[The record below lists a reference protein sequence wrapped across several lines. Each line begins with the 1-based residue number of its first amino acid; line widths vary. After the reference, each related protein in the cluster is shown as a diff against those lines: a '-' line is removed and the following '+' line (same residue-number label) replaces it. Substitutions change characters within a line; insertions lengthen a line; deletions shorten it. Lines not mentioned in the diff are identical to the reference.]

1 MKVYRILLL
10 MDIGEIGLYA
20 CLFMGLYFEVFL
32 LISFIEKRPTKKSA
46 SFPSRYPSVAILV
59 PCWNKGP
66 TLVPTVHSLL
76 AMDYPKDK
84 LKVVIIDDGST
95 DNTFESAQEFTGHP
109 QVSIYQKQNEGSKY
123 SALNF
128 GLAHSDSELV
138 GCLDADSFV
147 APDALMEMV
156 KAFDADPTVMAAAPS
171 MKVNQPKN
179 VLELMQSVEYT
190 FGIFY
195 KKMFDN
201 LGAIS
206 VLPGPFSIYR
216 RSLFD
221 IVGKF
226 RKAHHTEDMEMA
238 FRMHSHGLKLV
249 NVHTAIVHT
258 NVPRNVP
265 ALIRQRTR
273 WSRGFLENSRDYS
286 YMYLNRKYG
295 NFGMLVLP
303 FGLVAFC
310 AGLYTAGYTL
320 WRFGSFMFDKI
331 SDIFATRIPPHL
343 PFEHLHWFYIST
355 SMLTFLV
362 IAILCMTLA
371 ALVIGQRIAE
381 TRLSLLSFVSY
392 FLLFGFVA
400 PLWLAR
406 AAWDTVLSRE
416 RGWLT

>member
-1 MKVYRILLL
+1 
-10 MDIGEIGLYA
+10 MDIGAFGVYV
-20 CLFMGLYFEVFL
+20 CLFVGLYFEVFL
-32 LISFIEKRPTKKSA
+32 LISFIEKRPSEKSKIR
-46 SFPSRYPSVAILV
+46 PLHYPSVAILV
-59 PCWNKGP
+59 PCWNKAA
-66 TLVPTVHSLL
+66 TLGPTVHSLL

-84 LKVVIIDDGST
+84 LSIVIIDDGSK
-95 DNTFESAQEFTGHP
+95 DNTFEAAQEFSDNP
-109 QVSIYQKQNEGSKY
+109 QVSIYQKENEGSKY

-128 GLAHSDSELV
+128 GLAHSQSDLV

-147 APDALMEMV
+147 AKDALLEMV
-156 KAFDADPTVMAAAPS
+156 KAFEKDPDVMAAAPS
-171 MKVNQPKN
+171 MKVNQPRN
-179 VLELMQSVEYT
+179 ILELMQSVEYT

-206 VLPGPFSIYR
+206 VLPGPFSVYR

-221 IVGKF
+221 KIGKF

-238 FRMHSHGLKLV
+238 FRMHSHGLKLI
-249 NVHTAIVHT
+249 NVHTAMVYT
-258 NVPRNVP
+258 NVPRTVP

-320 WRFGSFMFDKI
+320 WRTGSFVGGRI
-331 SDIFATRIPPHL
+331 SDMFITRIPLHISTAHL
-343 PFEHLHWFYIST
+343 EWFYFST
-355 SMLTFLV
+355 NMLTFLV
-362 IAILCMTLA
+362 IAILCMTLV
-371 ALVIGQRIAE
+371 ALVLGQRIAG
-381 TRLSLLSFVSY
+381 TRLSIVSY
-392 FLLFGFVA
+392 ISYFALFGLVA

-416 RGWLT
+416 RGWLI